1 MSEMEVTESATEPEP
16 AAETTSIDDNDDD
29 DDDEHPWPYLRGMFS
44 YIGVKDSS
52 YRMKCL
58 LCLPK
63 NSEILAYKNSPSN
76 LRKHVEVSYKRLI
89 L

>member
-1 MSEMEVTESATEPEP
+1 MLEMEVTELATETEP
-16 AAETTSIDDNDDD
+16 AAEATSIDDDNDD
-29 DDDEHPWPYLRGMFS
+29 GMSMFS

-63 NSEILAYKNSPSN
+63 NSELLAYKNSPSN
-76 LRKHVEVSYKRLI
+76 LRKHVEVGYKRLI

>member
-52 YRMKCL
+52 YRMK
-58 LCLPK
+58 
-63 NSEILAYKNSPSN
+63 
-76 LRKHVEVSYKRLI
+76 
-89 L
+89 